1 MISWDAVARQLRMV
15 AEHEG
20 DGWPAAQ
27 ALLHPELVRLA
38 RRQPIGRL
46 RGDVDAAH
54 EVAARVLERICAHD
68 FRALKRLFETDRE
81 PVMQAWIRVLVRTA
95 AIDVMRQHSEYRRGS
110 SREEPG
116 WVSLA
121 SLVTSP
127 GAPLPSSLVQKQQEL
142 ERFLATALQQVAAAR
157 EAHGDDATTLLAARW
172 RVEALHVRRALT
184 KGERY
189 LPVLTLVLAGHSYPE
204 VAKQL
209 GLTRREVELV
219 VQYVEELL
227 AARGFPK

>member
-1 MISWDAVARQLRMV
+1 MISWDEVARQLRTV
-15 AEHEG
+15 AEQAGE
-20 DGWPAAQ
+20 GWPAAQ
-27 ALLHPELVRLA
+27 AVLHPELVRLA

-81 PVMQAWIRVLVRTA
+81 PVVQAWIRVLVRTA
-95 AIDVMRQHSEYRRGS
+95 AIDVMRQHSEYRRGT

-127 GAPLPSSLVQKQQEL
+127 GSPQPSLVQKQQEL
-142 ERFLATALQQVAAAR
+142 ERFLASALQQVAATI
-157 EAHGDDATTLLAARW
+157 ETHGDDATTVLAARW
-172 RVEALHVRRALT
+172 RVEPLHVRRAQT
-184 KGERY
+184 KGDRY
-189 LPVLTLVLAGHSYPE
+189 LPVLKLVLAGHSYPE

-209 GLTRREVELV
+209 SLTRREVELV
-219 VQYVEELL
+219 IQYIEELVS
-227 AARGFPK
+227 ARGFPQ